1 MKIISAIIFLSVF
14 VNATDYFAKLEP
26 LETYNIKS
34 AVSGQVIFTNDN
46 IEGSISHNSIIVTI
60 DSEID
65 KIDFKQTTNKLKT
78 LTKIITIEKSTL
90 KKFKNIRSKSQLDKD
105 NQQIKI
111 LNLENQQSD
120 MIVKLASLKDKI
132 SKKELKEKNH
142 YISNINVQAGDFVN
156 PGSLLYTASNISKSK
171 LEIFLPIN
179 STIDYMNKKIYI
191 DDKITSYKISKLYKV
206 ADLKHISSYK
216 CEIIIDSPKNF
227 SSLAKVT
234 FK

>member
-132 SKKELKEKNH
+132 SKKELKEKNY
-142 YISNINVQAGDFVN
+142 YISNINVQVGDFVN

-179 STIDYMNKKIYI
+179 ST
-191 DDKITSYKISKLYKV
+191 
-206 ADLKHISSYK
+206 
-216 CEIIIDSPKNF
+216 
-227 SSLAKVT
+227 
-234 FK
+234 